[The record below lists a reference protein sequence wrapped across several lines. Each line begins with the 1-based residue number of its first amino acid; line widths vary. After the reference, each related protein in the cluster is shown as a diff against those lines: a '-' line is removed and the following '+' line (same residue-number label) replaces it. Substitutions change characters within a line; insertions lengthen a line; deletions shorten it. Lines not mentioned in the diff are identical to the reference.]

1 VPLHRLQTNRRAQ
14 APAPLS
20 DETRR
25 GSIVSVNR
33 WKVPPNET
41 LKEVLSSALLAG
53 NSELRNIL
61 LQLEEICHN
70 FKPEL
75 PERQAVDD
83 AYQATVWYALRQTVL
98 EGELRSLALTD
109 DLTGLYN
116 RRGFL
121 AVATQQLKLARRNGQ
136 TLLLFFVDLDNLKQ
150 INDTYG
156 HAEGDWALIGA
167 KSALERT
174 FRDSDILARLG
185 GDEFA
190 ALALEA
196 SRHDE
201 ESILQR
207 LEQNLKKVGAKEHR
221 YELAL
226 AAGVARFDPE
236 QPTSLAELIA
246 LADQAMY
253 EQKKSRLQFGRRRS

>member
-1 VPLHRLQTNRRAQ
+1 MPIHRLQTNRRTQ

-20 DETRR
+20 SETRGR
-25 GSIVSVNR
+25 VVSVSR
-33 WKVPPNET
+33 WKALPKET

-61 LQLEEICHN
+61 QQLEEICHN

-83 AYQATVWYALRQTVL
+83 AFQATVWYALRQTVL

-121 AVATQQLKLARRNGQ
+121 AVATQQLKLARRNAQ

-150 INDTYG
+150 INDAYG

-196 SRHDE
+196 SSCDQ
-201 ESILQR
+201 ESILRR
-207 LEQNLKKVGAKEHR
+207 LEQNLRKVGAKEHR

-226 AAGVARFDPE
+226 TAGVARFDPAR
-236 QPTSLAELIA
+236 PISLGDLIA
-246 LADQAMY
+246 RADQAMY
-253 EQKKSRLQFGRRRS
+253 EQKKSRPRLGQNKS